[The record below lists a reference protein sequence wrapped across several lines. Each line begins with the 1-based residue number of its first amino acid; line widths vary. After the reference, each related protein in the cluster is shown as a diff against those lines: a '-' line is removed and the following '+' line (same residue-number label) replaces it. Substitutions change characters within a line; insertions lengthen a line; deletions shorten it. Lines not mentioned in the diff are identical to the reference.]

1 MNTTTEQVDYLRK
14 LANEYGIESLCKA
27 LKDAARTIETL
38 SAKQNN
44 VWILFDDRKP
54 TENGE
59 YIVQF
64 DGEKVKI
71 GEWREDNFVVDCW
84 MIDKSRIVAWMEK
97 PLPQPYKEDI

>member
-1 MNTTTEQVDYLRK
+1 MSTTTEQVDYLRK

-38 SAKQNN
+38 SAKHNE
-44 VWILFDDRKP
+44 WLLFADQKP

-64 DGEKVKI
+64 DVDKVKI
-71 GEWREDNFVVDCW
+71 GEWRENNFVVDCW
-84 MIDKSRIVAWMEK
+84 MIDKSRIVAWMPKPMLWKEEK
-97 PLPQPYKEDI
+97 DD